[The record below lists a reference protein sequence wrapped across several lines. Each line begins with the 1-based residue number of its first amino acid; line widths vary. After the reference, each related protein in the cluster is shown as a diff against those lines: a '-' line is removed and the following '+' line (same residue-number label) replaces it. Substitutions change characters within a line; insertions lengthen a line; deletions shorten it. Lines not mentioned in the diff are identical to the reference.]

1 MAHALCPAPLPRTP
15 PRSENGAVC
24 PQRFHAVVQ
33 AWLMH
38 TLNYMHDAAF
48 RQDLCLQNAFSGGF
62 CRLIDGKMKAA
73 AGHRAHRS
81 CREAQQQLCTEEF
94 CFHAEC
100 GPCRS
105 STPPL
110 PEARRVCVSL
120 AVWENRWMH
129 PSPDWGTKPG
139 APWANPPSS
148 AAAQGAS
155 WPLRH
160 GVRVFRALSPSSLR
174 AVCAGLSVAVKCET
188 GITRA
193 EADSARRARG
203 FRPRRRSGGTIC
215 SPSL

>member
-120 AVWENRWMH
+120 AVWKTVGCIPH
-129 PSPDWGTKPG
+129 PTG
-139 APWANPPSS
+139 AQSQARREQIRT
-148 AAAQGAS
+148 AAQRPREHRGPCVTAM
-155 WPLRH
+155 
-160 GVRVFRALSPSSLR
+160 RVFRALSPSSLR